1 MSINAVSSAATRV
14 LPERRAVVSAAAA
27 ATASPRAIVAANAHS
42 ADVAAARAR
51 SPGTAGRRGEP
62 RRAGAR
68 ILDAVMGRG
77 DYRLDPCFAR
87 ATPCPG
93 KAPPDPEG
101 NHDRRRTPPR
111 GRAPRRMV
119 GAVDVPEHPVVRVRR
134 RLGRRVRAVLH
145 LPGPG
150 AGAAGVDP
158 GAARVRGRGG
168 DRVA

>member
-68 ILDAVMGRG
+68 ILDAVMGAEAIRRARG
-77 DYRLDPCFAR
+77 FHGR
-87 ATPCPG
+87 TPCPG
-93 KAPPDPEG
+93 KVRPAPEG
-101 NHDRRRTPPR
+101 NQN
-111 GRAPRRMV
+111 
-119 GAVDVPEHPVVRVRR
+119 
-134 RLGRRVRAVLH
+134 
-145 LPGPG
+145 
-150 AGAAGVDP
+150 
-158 GAARVRGRGG
+158 G
-168 DRVA
+168 DRLPPGDLPPA